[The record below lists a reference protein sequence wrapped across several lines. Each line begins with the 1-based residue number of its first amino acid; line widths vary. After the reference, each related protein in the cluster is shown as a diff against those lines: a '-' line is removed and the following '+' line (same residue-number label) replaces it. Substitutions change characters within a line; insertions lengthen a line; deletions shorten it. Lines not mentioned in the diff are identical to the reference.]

1 MDLRK
6 QKAVQIFKKGNIK
19 KIEDGFAV
27 QSQNGKRYYFVN
39 QAFKCNCPDCQLNK
53 TEVCKHSQAVKYYL
67 GIEKPDGTTEKVRLT
82 YKQAWSAYNQ
92 AQTSEIKLFDELLK
106 DLVADI
112 PEKERRIGRP
122 TLQNKDMAFCS
133 IQKVYS
139 QLSSRRAKSL
149 FNKAKESEQLK
160 HSPYFNVVSAFLNKE
175 STAPLL
181 QELLL
186 KTAEPLKAVESK
198 FAIDSSGFR
207 TTMFTPYCQEKHET
221 GRKHDFIKAHICVG
235 VKTNIITGAVITRSN
250 GKGTGDSPQLSEL
263 VEQTKQTFTATE
275 YSADKAYNS
284 MDNYNLIHE
293 LGAKAYIPFKT
304 NITATV
310 HSGNKGKLWR
320 KMFHYFNLNQEE
332 FLEHYHKRSNVET
345 TFHMIKSK
353 LGDSVK
359 SKNPIAQNN
368 ELLCKLIAHNIIVLI
383 QEMHELG
390 IETKFN

>member
-1 MDLRK
+1 MDFRK
-6 QKAVQIFKKGNIK
+6 EKAVQIFKNGSIK

-39 QAFKCNCPDCQLNK
+39 QALKCNCPDCQLNK

-67 GIEKPDGTTEKVRLT
+67 GIEKPDGTTGKVRLT

-106 DLVADI
+106 DLVADVQ
-112 PEKERRIGRP
+112 EKEQRLGRP

-175 STAPLL
+175 STVSLL
-181 QELLL
+181 QELLI

-207 TTMFTPYCQEKHET
+207 TTMFTSYCQDKHKT
-221 GRKHDFIKAHICVG
+221 GRKHEYIKAHICVG
-235 VKTNIITGAVITRSN
+235 VKTNIITGAVITRGN
-250 GKGTGDSPQLSEL
+250 GKGTGDVTQLPAL
-263 VEQTKQTFTATE
+263 VEQTSQNFTAIE
-275 YSADKAYNS
+275 YSADKAYS
-284 MDNYNLIHE
+284 SRDNLQFISENN
-293 LGAKAYIPFKT
+293 ATPFIPFKV
-304 NITATV
+304 NSKARAGRSVIW
-310 HSGNKGKLWR
+310 H
-320 KMFHYFNLNQEE
+320 KMFYYFKLRQEE

-359 SKNPIAQNN
+359 SKNPTAQNN

-383 QEMHELG
+383 QEIHELG
-390 IETKFN
+390 IEANFSLK